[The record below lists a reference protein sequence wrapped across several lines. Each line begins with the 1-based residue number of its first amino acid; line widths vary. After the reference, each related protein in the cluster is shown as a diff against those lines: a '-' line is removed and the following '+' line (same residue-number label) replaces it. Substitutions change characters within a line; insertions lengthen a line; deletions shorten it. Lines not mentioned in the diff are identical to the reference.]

1 MSAAKK
7 KKTAPTPAARRRKAA
22 SRPKVYTLRLYVAG
36 RTQKSVRALTNL
48 KAICEQHLEG
58 RYHIEVIDL
67 LEQPHLARGAQIVAV
82 PALVVD
88 LPEPVRQIIGDLS
101 DTERVLVGLNLQ
113 QVD

>member
-1 MSAAKK
+1 MW
-7 KKTAPTPAARRRKAA
+7 R
-22 SRPKVYTLRLYVAG
+22 LRLYVAG
-36 RTQKSVRALTNL
+36 RTPKSVRALTNL
-48 KAICEQHLEG
+48 KAICERHLEG

-67 LEQPHLARGAQIVAV
+67 LEHPHLARGAQIVAV

-101 DTERVLVGLNLQ
+101 DTERVLVGLALQ